1 MICGIIVFFFLSKLH
16 NFNVLIW
23 YNLNLEIKFLTPIL
37 NQNVL
42 KYIDDKKIIIIIFN
56 FLI

>member
-42 KYIDDKKIIIIIFN
+42 KNIDDKKIIIIIFN